1 MVKLTCEQLSED
13 TWFGQS
19 GEIPWASQEPRKLEP
34 PPSITKMVFFFFF
47 KLSHRLRESKPSLSP
62 AGKRVSHKLCQMLP
76 GSCFSAPPPPPR
88 PSSQCS
94 GMRSFH
100 LEPIIDGECWGCAK
114 QPPQSPPLSSSQAVP
129 FWDGQEQEAGC
140 PVPSSIPGF
149 VKAMHS

>member
-34 PPSITKMVFFFFF
+34 PPSITKTVFFFSNFHIVF
-47 KLSHRLRESKPSLSP
+47 ERANHLSLPQEKGLVTNYVRCCQGAVSL
-62 AGKRVSHKLCQMLP
+62 H
-76 GSCFSAPPPPPR
+76 PPPPR

-114 QPPQSPPLSSSQAVP
+114 QPPQSPPLPSSQAVP